1 VLEPEHP
8 LYLEEFNKYKVST
21 FTCFLTM
28 HGRVCAAIPFV
39 GTAILTKLEWK
50 KELGHASELKTRW
63 TGVAVDYELLWD
75 RTKNQDPLPQNAK
88 NEYVRITKK
97 IAELSKHDPGF
108 TEDEKLANRCY
119 DEAISAKPL

>member
-1 VLEPEHP
+1 VVEPEHP

-50 KELGHASELKTRW
+50 KEL
-63 TGVAVDYELLWD
+63 
-75 RTKNQDPLPQNAK
+75 
-88 NEYVRITKK
+88 EYVRITKK